1 MRPRDAAACRTGR
14 RAPRTIL
21 AMDVTVVPQV
31 AVLAGAGIVAGLWL
45 LVRGMRG
52 YGTAI
57 RIGDTGTSRI
67 ASLAAGEV
75 RINGVIEPAEISL
88 VSPLQSTPCVYY
100 RAIVD
105 ESDGRSDVWADSE
118 ERAVGFRVRD
128 ASGDVRVF
136 PHGAHW
142 DAPIVLDD
150 RTDAFG
156 VEPPA
161 LRLRT
166 GSGFTVAESDRD
178 QAIARLLSVEV
189 REPADGH
196 PLLRGGGGIRGG
208 RGRRRYR
215 EARLAAGDAV
225 TIVGRAMP
233 FGDLRDPAEADLALG
248 SELAADDPEV
258 AGNIAEARAAG
269 LLVGTPEEA
278 WGNAAI
284 PGFGIGR
291 PVRPPDLDPAAAAL
305 PIASAEEA
313 VRAERTFAIAPETLV
328 LASAPDVP
336 LLIAHGHA
344 GAAAERHQDRF
355 LVGLL
360 GALLAIGSAMAF
372 AIMLG
377 GGFGS

>member
-1 MRPRDAAACRTGR
+1 M
-14 RAPRTIL
+14 L

-52 YGTAI
+52 YGTAM

-75 RINGVIEPAEISL
+75 RISGVIEPAEISL